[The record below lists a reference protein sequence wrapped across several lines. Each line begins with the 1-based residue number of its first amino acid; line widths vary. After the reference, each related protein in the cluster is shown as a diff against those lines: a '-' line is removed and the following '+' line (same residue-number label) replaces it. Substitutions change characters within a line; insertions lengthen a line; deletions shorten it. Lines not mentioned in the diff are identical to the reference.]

1 MDINKNVNEAS
12 EQEGKKALIYFIKE
26 YMSPAYGALPK
37 NEIEIIVL
45 NTLEK
50 LKAIDKEPEL
60 YELVSKLKITRS
72 SALCAKNGW
81 DNPARLRQHF
91 PEEICESPSSNCSLA
106 AAMQAETPL
115 HGRCK

>member
-1 MDINKNVNEAS
+1 MKDKSLNVEN
-12 EQEGKKALIYFIKE
+12 FIKE

-60 YELVSKLKITRS
+60 YELVSKLKITHTN
-72 SALCAKNGW
+72 ALYAN
-81 DNPARLRQHF
+81 N
-91 PEEICESPSSNCSLA
+91 E
-106 AAMQAETPL
+106 
-115 HGRCK
+115 

>member
-1 MDINKNVNEAS
+1 MDINKSVNEAS

-72 SALCAKNGW
+72 SALCAKNG
-81 DNPARLRQHF
+81 
-91 PEEICESPSSNCSLA
+91 
-106 AAMQAETPL
+106 
-115 HGRCK
+115 